1 MPCHFFQHIHAG
13 RRSTFVNFNIGALS
27 VKAFSGMDEY
37 RNKKQYHC
45 MLNKGPIPL
54 GKY

>member
-1 MPCHFFQHIHAG
+1 MTIEY
-13 RRSTFVNFNIGALS
+13 TFKLNGEEFTKFNIGALS